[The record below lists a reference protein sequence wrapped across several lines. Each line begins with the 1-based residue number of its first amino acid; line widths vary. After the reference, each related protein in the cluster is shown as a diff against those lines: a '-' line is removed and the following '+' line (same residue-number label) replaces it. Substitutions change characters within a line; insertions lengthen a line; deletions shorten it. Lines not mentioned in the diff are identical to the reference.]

1 MLDAENKIKSYIR
14 KIYKNNRDASRLFN
28 SIVSLIDED
37 NLASKKKLTSK
48 NWSQK
53 SSFLITYADSI
64 KSENDSPLLVLN
76 QFLQKYIDSIDSIHI
91 LPFMPSSSDSGFSVI
106 DYYKIDEKLGNW
118 EDLNLISKNK
128 NIMID
133 IVLNHASRN
142 SKWFTNFLKGS
153 GQGHDFF
160 KVVKDWNGI
169 AQIERPRSSELFQK
183 IQTVDGEKK
192 VWCTFSHD
200 QIDLDFSNPAVLL
213 EFLKIIK
220 FYIKKNIK
228 IFRLDAVAFLWKKQN
243 TSCINLQE
251 THYIIKLIRFVST
264 LIDKNAILITET
276 NIPSKENL
284 SYFGNNDEAHWI
296 YNFTLSP
303 LILFTL
309 LGGNCSQL
317 RKWSMTMPPAQEGN
331 AYFNFLASHDGI
343 GLRPVEG
350 KLDSTELYRL
360 INKMRELG
368 GRISYKTSQWGEEI
382 PYEINITYLNSL
394 KSTFNGEE
402 KFQIKRFIC
411 AHAIMFAMEGIPAI
425 YIHSFLGTK
434 NDYKA
439 IAAGEIGPIILGR
452 DHHDVSGTDSPYRET
467 SNIYDGSQFTADMAI
482 QNVIG
487 DSFRGAT
494 WVSIHNGGGVGWG
507 EVINGGFGMVLDGS
521 IESEKKLKS
530 MLFWDVN
537 NGVARRNW
545 ARNKG
550 ATFAIKRA
558 MENEP
563 KLKITLPNCVDETL
577 FDAI

>member
-14 KIYKNNRDASRLFN
+14 KIYKNNRDASRLLN
-28 SIVSLIDED
+28 SILSLIDED
-37 NLASKKKLTSK
+37 DLASKKKLTSK
-48 NWSQK
+48 SWSQK

-64 KSENDSPLLVLN
+64 KSENDSPLLILN
-76 QFLQKYIDSIDSIHI
+76 QFLKKYIDSIDSIHI

-106 DYYKIDEKLGNW
+106 DYYKIDKKFGNW
-118 EDLNLISKNK
+118 KDLNLISKNK

-142 SKWFTNFLKGS
+142 SKWFANFLKGS

-251 THYIIKLIRFVST
+251 THYIIKLIRYVST

-284 SYFGNNDEAHWI
+284 SYFGDNDEAHWI

-343 GLRPVEG
+343 GLRPVED

-368 GRISYKTSQWGEEI
+368 GTVSYKTSQWGEEI
-382 PYEINITYLNSL
+382 PYEINITYLDSL

-402 KFQIKRFIC
+402 KFQIERFIC
-411 AHAIMFAMEGIPAI
+411 AHTIMFAMEGIPAI

-439 IAAGEIGPIILGR
+439 IAAGEGNRSINRFKWDKKDIHKILE
-452 DHHDVSGTDSPYRET
+452 DKN
-467 SNIYDGSQFTADMAI
+467 SNNFYIMSKLNSLLNIRSKQPAFHPNATQFTLNLGDEVFGLWRQDKKRKQSI
-482 QNVIG
+482 FSIYNV
-487 DSFRGAT
+487 T
-494 WVSIHNGGGVGWG
+494 
-507 EVINGGFGMVLDGS
+507 
-521 IESEKKLKS
+521 LKS
-530 MLFWDVN
+530 V
-537 NGVARRNW
+537 
-545 ARNKG
+545 
-550 ATFAIKRA
+550 
-558 MENEP
+558 
-563 KLKITLPNCVDETL
+563 KLSLQKINLIETEKWIDL
-577 FDAI
+577 ISGEALNDIDDDILLKPYQSLWISNYNPEK

>member
-14 KIYKNNRDASRLFN
+14 KIYKNNRDASRLLN

-53 SSFLITYADSI
+53 SSFLITYSDSI

-106 DYYKIDEKLGNW
+106 DYYQIDEKFGDW
-118 EDLNLISKNK
+118 KDLNLISKNK

-142 SKWFTNFLKGS
+142 SKWFANFLKGS

-183 IQTVDGEKK
+183 IQTVDGEKN

-309 LGGNCSQL
+309 LSGNCSQL

-360 INKMRELG
+360 INKMRDLG
-368 GRISYKTSQWGEEI
+368 GKISYKTSQWGEEI
-382 PYEINITYLNSL
+382 PYEINITYLDSL

-411 AHAIMFAMEGIPAI
+411 AHTIMFAMEGIPAI

-434 NDYKA
+434 NDHKA
-439 IAAGEIGPIILGR
+439 IAAGEGNRSINRFKWDKKDIYKILE
-452 DHHDVSGTDSPYRET
+452 DKN
-467 SNIYDGSQFTADMAI
+467 SNNFYIMSKLNSLLNIRSKQPAFHPNATQFTLNLGDEVFGLWRQDKKRKQSI
-482 QNVIG
+482 FSIYNVTSKSVKLSLQKINLIETEKWI
-487 DSFRGAT
+487 DLIS
-494 WVSIHNGGGVGWG
+494 G
-507 EVINGGFGMVLDGS
+507 EALKDIDDDILLKPYQSLWISNYN
-521 IESEKKLKS
+521 SEK
-530 MLFWDVN
+530 
-537 NGVARRNW
+537 
-545 ARNKG
+545 
-550 ATFAIKRA
+550 
-558 MENEP
+558 
-563 KLKITLPNCVDETL
+563 
-577 FDAI
+577 

>member
-14 KIYKNNRDASRLFN
+14 KIYKNNGDASHLLN
-28 SIVSLIDED
+28 SIISLIDED
-37 NLASKKKLTSK
+37 NLASKKKLTSN

-64 KSENDSPLLVLN
+64 KSENESPLLVLN

-106 DYYKIDEKLGNW
+106 DYYKIDEKFGNW
-118 EDLNLISKNK
+118 KDLNLISKNK

-142 SKWFTNFLKGS
+142 SKWFANFLKGS

-160 KVVKDWNGI
+160 KVVNDWNGI

-243 TSCINLQE
+243 TSCINLPE

-264 LIDKNAILITET
+264 LIDRNAILITET

-309 LGGNCSQL
+309 LDGNCSQL

-360 INKMRELG
+360 INKMRDLG
-368 GRISYKTSQWGEEI
+368 GKISYKTSQWGEEI
-382 PYEINITYLNSL
+382 PYEINITYLDSL

-411 AHAIMFAMEGIPAI
+411 AHTIMFAMEGIPAI

-434 NDYKA
+434 NDHKA
-439 IAAGEIGPIILGR
+439 IAAGEGNRSINRFKWDKKDIYKILE
-452 DHHDVSGTDSPYRET
+452 DKN
-467 SNIYDGSQFTADMAI
+467 SNNFYIMSKLNSLLNIRSKQPAFHPNATQFTLNLGDEVFGLWRQDKKRKQSI
-482 QNVIG
+482 FSIYNVTSKSVKLSLQKINLIETEKWI
-487 DSFRGAT
+487 DLIS
-494 WVSIHNGGGVGWG
+494 G
-507 EVINGGFGMVLDGS
+507 EALKDIDDDILLKPYQSLWISNYN
-521 IESEKKLKS
+521 SEK
-530 MLFWDVN
+530 
-537 NGVARRNW
+537 
-545 ARNKG
+545 
-550 ATFAIKRA
+550 
-558 MENEP
+558 
-563 KLKITLPNCVDETL
+563 
-577 FDAI
+577 

>member
-14 KIYKNNRDASRLFN
+14 KIYKSNRDASRLLN

-76 QFLQKYIDSIDSIHI
+76 QFLQKYIDSIDSVHI

-106 DYYKIDEKLGNW
+106 DYYKIDEKFGNW
-118 EDLNLISKNK
+118 KDLNLISKNK

-142 SKWFTNFLKGS
+142 SKWFANFLKGS

-183 IQTVDGEKK
+183 IQTVDGEKN

-309 LGGNCSQL
+309 LSGNCSQL

-360 INKMRELG
+360 INKMRDLG
-368 GRISYKTSQWGEEI
+368 GKISYKTSQWGEEI
-382 PYEINITYLNSL
+382 PYEINITYLDSL

-411 AHAIMFAMEGIPAI
+411 AHTIMFAMEGIPAI

-439 IAAGEIGPIILGR
+439 IAAGEDNRSINRFKWDKKDIYKILE
-452 DHHDVSGTDSPYRET
+452 DKN
-467 SNIYDGSQFTADMAI
+467 SNNFYIMSKLNSLLNIRSKQPAFHPNATQFTLNLGDEVFGLWRQDKKRKQSI
-482 QNVIG
+482 FSIYNVTSKSVKLSLQKINLIETEKWI
-487 DSFRGAT
+487 DLIS
-494 WVSIHNGGGVGWG
+494 G
-507 EVINGGFGMVLDGS
+507 EALKDIDDDILLKPYQSLWISNYN
-521 IESEKKLKS
+521 SEK
-530 MLFWDVN
+530 
-537 NGVARRNW
+537 
-545 ARNKG
+545 
-550 ATFAIKRA
+550 
-558 MENEP
+558 
-563 KLKITLPNCVDETL
+563 
-577 FDAI
+577 

>member
-14 KIYKNNRDASRLFN
+14 KIYKNNRDASRLLN
-28 SIVSLIDED
+28 SIVSLIDEE

-64 KSENDSPLLVLN
+64 KSENESPLLVLN

-106 DYYKIDEKLGNW
+106 DYYKIDDKFGNW
-118 EDLNLISKNK
+118 NDLNLISKNK

-142 SKWFTNFLKGS
+142 SKWFANFLKGS

-183 IQTVDGEKK
+183 IQTVDGEKN

-309 LGGNCSQL
+309 LSGNCSQL

-368 GRISYKTSQWGEEI
+368 GRISHKTSQWGEEI
-382 PYEINITYLNSL
+382 PYEINITYLDSL

-411 AHAIMFAMEGIPAI
+411 AHTIMFAMEGIPAI

-439 IAAGEIGPIILGR
+439 IAAGEGNRSINRFKWEKKDIYKILE
-452 DHHDVSGTDSPYRET
+452 DKN
-467 SNIYDGSQFTADMAI
+467 SNNFYIMSKLNSLLNIRSKQPAFHPNATQFTLNLGDEVFGLWRQDKKRKQSI
-482 QNVIG
+482 FSIYNVTSKSVKLALQKINLIETEKWI
-487 DSFRGAT
+487 DLIS
-494 WVSIHNGGGVGWG
+494 G
-507 EVINGGFGMVLDGS
+507 EALNDINDDILLKPYQS
-521 IESEKKLKS
+521 LWISNYNPEK
-530 MLFWDVN
+530 
-537 NGVARRNW
+537 
-545 ARNKG
+545 
-550 ATFAIKRA
+550 
-558 MENEP
+558 
-563 KLKITLPNCVDETL
+563 
-577 FDAI
+577 

>member
-14 KIYKNNRDASRLFN
+14 KIYKSNRDASRLLN

-106 DYYKIDEKLGNW
+106 DYYKIDEKFGNW
-118 EDLNLISKNK
+118 KDLNLISKNK

-142 SKWFTNFLKGS
+142 SKWFANFLKGS

-183 IQTVDGEKK
+183 IQTVDGEKN

-264 LIDKNAILITET
+264 LIDKNVILITET

-309 LGGNCSQL
+309 LSGNCSQL

-382 PYEINITYLNSL
+382 PYEINITYLDSL

-411 AHAIMFAMEGIPAI
+411 AHTIMFAMEGIPAI

-434 NDYKA
+434 NDHKA
-439 IAAGEIGPIILGR
+439 IAAGEGNRSINRFKWDKKDIYKILE
-452 DHHDVSGTDSPYRET
+452 DKN
-467 SNIYDGSQFTADMAI
+467 SNNFYIMSKLNSLLNIRSKQPAFHPNATQFTLNLGDEVFGLWRQDKKRKQSI
-482 QNVIG
+482 FSIYNVTSKSVKLSLQKINLIETEKWI
-487 DSFRGAT
+487 DLIS
-494 WVSIHNGGGVGWG
+494 G
-507 EVINGGFGMVLDGS
+507 EALKDIDDDILLKPYQSLWISNYNP
-521 IESEKKLKS
+521 EK
-530 MLFWDVN
+530 
-537 NGVARRNW
+537 
-545 ARNKG
+545 
-550 ATFAIKRA
+550 
-558 MENEP
+558 
-563 KLKITLPNCVDETL
+563 
-577 FDAI
+577 

>member
-1 MLDAENKIKSYIR
+1 MLDAENKIKSYIK
-14 KIYKNNRDASRLFN
+14 KIYKNNRDASRLLN

-64 KSENDSPLLVLN
+64 KSENESPLLVLN
-76 QFLQKYIDSIDSIHI
+76 QFLQKYIGSIDSIHI

-106 DYYKIDEKLGNW
+106 DYYKIDEKFGNW
-118 EDLNLISKNK
+118 KDLNLISKNK

-142 SKWFTNFLKGS
+142 SKWFANFLKGS

-160 KVVKDWNGI
+160 KVVEDWNGI

-243 TSCINLQE
+243 TSCINLPE

-264 LIDKNAILITET
+264 LIDRNAILITET

-309 LGGNCSQL
+309 LSGNCSQL

-368 GRISYKTSQWGEEI
+368 GRISHKTSQWGEEI
-382 PYEINITYLNSL
+382 PYEINITYLDSL

-402 KFQIKRFIC
+402 KYQIKRFIC
-411 AHAIMFAMEGIPAI
+411 AHTIMFAMEGIPAI

-439 IAAGEIGPIILGR
+439 IAAGEGNRSINRFKWDKKDIYNILE
-452 DHHDVSGTDSPYRET
+452 DKN
-467 SNIYDGSQFTADMAI
+467 SNNFYIMSKLNNLLNIRSKQPAFHPNATQFTLNLGDEVFGLWRQDKKRKQSI
-482 QNVIG
+482 FSISNVTSKSVRLSLQKINLIETEKWIDLISGEALNDIDDDILLEPYQSRWISNYNIG
-487 DSFRGAT
+487 
-494 WVSIHNGGGVGWG
+494 
-507 EVINGGFGMVLDGS
+507 
-521 IESEKKLKS
+521 K
-530 MLFWDVN
+530 
-537 NGVARRNW
+537 
-545 ARNKG
+545 
-550 ATFAIKRA
+550 
-558 MENEP
+558 
-563 KLKITLPNCVDETL
+563 
-577 FDAI
+577 

>member
-14 KIYKNNRDASRLFN
+14 KIYKDNRDASLLLN
-28 SIVSLIDED
+28 SIISLIDEN
-37 NLASKKKLTSK
+37 NLTSKKKITPK

-53 SSFLITYADSI
+53 NSFLITYADSI

-106 DYYKIDEKLGNW
+106 DYYKIDEKFGNW
-118 EDLNLISKNK
+118 KDLNLISKNK

-142 SKWFTNFLKGS
+142 SKWFANFLNGS

-160 KVVKDWNGI
+160 KVVEDWNGI

-200 QIDLDFSNPAVLL
+200 QIDLDFSKPAVLL

-264 LIDKNAILITET
+264 LIDKNTIIITET

-350 KLDSTELYRL
+350 KLDSTELYKL
-360 INKMRELG
+360 IDKMRESG

-382 PYEINITYLNSL
+382 PYEINITYLDSL
-394 KSTFNGEE
+394 KSTFDGDES
-402 KFQIKRFIC
+402 FQIKRFIC
-411 AHAIMFAMEGIPAI
+411 AHTIMLAMEGIPAI
-425 YIHSFLGTK
+425 YIHSFLGTE
-434 NDYKA
+434 NDYNA
-439 IAAGEIGPIILGR
+439 IAAGGENRSINRFIWNKKDIYKILE
-452 DHHDVSGTDSPYRET
+452 DKN
-467 SNIYDGSQFTADMAI
+467 SNNFYIMSKLNNLLKIRSKQPAFHPNATQFTLNLGDEVFGLWRQDKKRKQSI
-482 QNVIG
+482 FSISNVT
-487 DSFRGAT
+487 SKSVRL
-494 WVSIHNGGGVGWG
+494 SLQK
-507 EVINGGFGMVLDGS
+507 INL
-521 IESEKKLKS
+521 IETEKWIDLISEEALKDIDDDI
-530 MLFWDVN
+530 L
-537 NGVARRNW
+537 
-545 ARNKG
+545 
-550 ATFAIKRA
+550 
-558 MENEP
+558 
-563 KLKITLPNCVDETL
+563 LKPYQSLWISNYNPEK
-577 FDAI
+577 

>member
-1 MLDAENKIKSYIR
+1 MLEAENKIKSYIR
-14 KIYKNNRDASRLFN
+14 KIYKNNRDASRLLN
-28 SIVSLIDED
+28 SILSLIDED
-37 NLASKKKLTSK
+37 DLASKKKLTSK
-48 NWSQK
+48 SWSQK

-64 KSENDSPLLVLN
+64 KSENDSPLLILN
-76 QFLQKYIDSIDSIHI
+76 QFLKKYIDSIDSIHI

-106 DYYKIDEKLGNW
+106 DYYKIDKKFGNW
-118 EDLNLISKNK
+118 KDLNLISKNK

-142 SKWFTNFLKGS
+142 SEWFANFLKGS

-160 KVVKDWNGI
+160 KVVNDWNGI

-264 LIDKNAILITET
+264 LIDKNVILITET

-284 SYFGNNDEAHWI
+284 SYFGDNDEAHWI

-343 GLRPVEG
+343 GLRPVED

-368 GRISYKTSQWGEEI
+368 GTVSYKTSQWGEEI
-382 PYEINITYLNSL
+382 PYEINITYLDSL

-411 AHAIMFAMEGIPAI
+411 AHTIMFAMEGIPAI

-439 IAAGEIGPIILGR
+439 IAVGEGNRSINRFKWDKKDIYKILE
-452 DHHDVSGTDSPYRET
+452 DKN
-467 SNIYDGSQFTADMAI
+467 SNNFYIMSKLNSLLNIRSKQPAFHPNATQFTLNLGDEVFGLWRQDKKRKQSI
-482 QNVIG
+482 FSIYNVTSKSVKLSLQKINLIETEKWI
-487 DSFRGAT
+487 DLIS
-494 WVSIHNGGGVGWG
+494 G
-507 EVINGGFGMVLDGS
+507 EALNDIDDDILLKPYQSLWISNYNP
-521 IESEKKLKS
+521 EK
-530 MLFWDVN
+530 
-537 NGVARRNW
+537 
-545 ARNKG
+545 
-550 ATFAIKRA
+550 
-558 MENEP
+558 
-563 KLKITLPNCVDETL
+563 
-577 FDAI
+577 

>member
-14 KIYKNNRDASRLFN
+14 KIYKDNRDASLLLN
-28 SIVSLIDED
+28 SIISLIDED
-37 NLASKKKLTSK
+37 NLTSKKKITPK

-53 SSFLITYADSI
+53 NSFLITYADSI

-106 DYYKIDEKLGNW
+106 DYYKIDEKFGNW
-118 EDLNLISKNK
+118 KDLNLISKNK

-133 IVLNHASRN
+133 IVLNHASKS
-142 SKWFTNFLKGS
+142 SKWFANFLKGS

-169 AQIERPRSSELFQK
+169 AQIERPRSSKLFQK
-183 IQTVDGEKK
+183 IRTDDGVKK

-200 QIDLDFSNPAVLL
+200 QIDLDFSKPAVLL

-264 LIDKNAILITET
+264 LIDKNTIIITET

-350 KLDSTELYRL
+350 KLDSTELYKL
-360 INKMRELG
+360 IDKMRESG

-382 PYEINITYLNSL
+382 PYEINITYLDSL
-394 KSTFNGEE
+394 KSTFDGDES
-402 KFQIKRFIC
+402 FQIKRFIC
-411 AHAIMFAMEGIPAI
+411 AHTIMLAMEGIPAI
-425 YIHSFLGTK
+425 YIHSFLGTE
-434 NDYKA
+434 NDYNA
-439 IAAGEIGPIILGR
+439 IAAGGENRSINRFIWNKKDIYKILE
-452 DHHDVSGTDSPYRET
+452 DKN
-467 SNIYDGSQFTADMAI
+467 SNNFYIMSKLNNLLKIRSKQPAFHPNATQFTLNLGDEVFGLWRQDKKRKQSI
-482 QNVIG
+482 FSISNVTSKSVRLSLQKINLIETEDWIDLISGNALINIDDDILLKPYQSYWISNYKIG
-487 DSFRGAT
+487 
-494 WVSIHNGGGVGWG
+494 
-507 EVINGGFGMVLDGS
+507 
-521 IESEKKLKS
+521 K
-530 MLFWDVN
+530 
-537 NGVARRNW
+537 
-545 ARNKG
+545 
-550 ATFAIKRA
+550 
-558 MENEP
+558 
-563 KLKITLPNCVDETL
+563 
-577 FDAI
+577 

>member
-14 KIYKNNRDASRLFN
+14 KIYKSNRDASRLLN

-64 KSENDSPLLVLN
+64 KSENESPLLVLN
-76 QFLQKYIDSIDSIHI
+76 QFLQKYIDSVDSIHI

-106 DYYKIDEKLGNW
+106 DYYKIDEKFGDW
-118 EDLNLISKNK
+118 KDLNLISKNK

-142 SKWFTNFLKGS
+142 SKWFANFLKGS

-160 KVVKDWNGI
+160 KVVNDWNGI

-200 QIDLDFSNPAVLL
+200 QIDLDFSNPDVLL

-251 THYIIKLIRFVST
+251 THHIIKLIRFVST
-264 LIDKNAILITET
+264 LIDKNIILITET

-309 LGGNCSQL
+309 LSGNCSQL

-382 PYEINITYLNSL
+382 PYEINITYLDSL

-411 AHAIMFAMEGIPAI
+411 AHTIMFAMEGIPAI

-434 NDYKA
+434 NDHKA
-439 IAAGEIGPIILGR
+439 IAAGEGNRSINRFKWDKKDIYKILE
-452 DHHDVSGTDSPYRET
+452 DKN
-467 SNIYDGSQFTADMAI
+467 SNNFYIMSKLNSLLNIRSKQPAFHPNATQFTLNLGDEVFGLWRQDKKRKQSI
-482 QNVIG
+482 FSIYNVTPKSVKLSLQKINLIETEKWI
-487 DSFRGAT
+487 DLIS
-494 WVSIHNGGGVGWG
+494 G
-507 EVINGGFGMVLDGS
+507 EALKDIDDDILLKPYQSLWISNYNP
-521 IESEKKLKS
+521 EK
-530 MLFWDVN
+530 
-537 NGVARRNW
+537 
-545 ARNKG
+545 
-550 ATFAIKRA
+550 
-558 MENEP
+558 
-563 KLKITLPNCVDETL
+563 
-577 FDAI
+577 

>member
-14 KIYKNNRDASRLFN
+14 KIYKDNRDASLLLN
-28 SIVSLIDED
+28 SIISLIDED
-37 NLASKKKLTSK
+37 NLTSKKKITPK

-53 SSFLITYADSI
+53 NSFLITYADSI

-106 DYYKIDEKLGNW
+106 DYYKIDEKFGNW
-118 EDLNLISKNK
+118 KDLNLISKNK

-133 IVLNHASRN
+133 IVLNHASKS
-142 SKWFTNFLKGS
+142 SKWFANFLKGS

-169 AQIERPRSSELFQK
+169 AQIERPRSSKLFQK
-183 IQTVDGEKK
+183 IRTDDGVKK

-200 QIDLDFSNPAVLL
+200 QIDLDFSKPAVLL

-264 LIDKNAILITET
+264 LIDKNTIIITET

-350 KLDSTELYRL
+350 KLDSTELYKL
-360 INKMRELG
+360 IDKMRESG

-382 PYEINITYLNSL
+382 PYEINITYLDSL
-394 KSTFNGEE
+394 KSTFDGDES
-402 KFQIKRFIC
+402 FQIKRFIC
-411 AHAIMFAMEGIPAI
+411 AHTIMLAMEGIPAI
-425 YIHSFLGTK
+425 YIHSFLGTE
-434 NDYKA
+434 NDYNA
-439 IAAGEIGPIILGR
+439 IAAGGENRSINRFIWNKKDIYKILE
-452 DHHDVSGTDSPYRET
+452 DKN
-467 SNIYDGSQFTADMAI
+467 SNNFYIMSKLNNLLKIRSKQPAFHPNATQFTLNLGDEVFGLWRQDKKRKQSI
-482 QNVIG
+482 FSISNVTSKSVRLSLQKINLIE
-487 DSFRGAT
+487 T
-494 WVSIHNGGGVGWG
+494 EEWVDLISGNALINIDDDILLKPYQSYWISNYNVG
-507 EVINGGFGMVLDGS
+507 
-521 IESEKKLKS
+521 K
-530 MLFWDVN
+530 
-537 NGVARRNW
+537 
-545 ARNKG
+545 
-550 ATFAIKRA
+550 
-558 MENEP
+558 
-563 KLKITLPNCVDETL
+563 
-577 FDAI
+577 

>member
-14 KIYKNNRDASRLFN
+14 KIYKNNRDASRLLN

-106 DYYKIDEKLGNW
+106 DYYKIDEKFGDW
-118 EDLNLISKNK
+118 KDLNLISKNK

-142 SKWFTNFLKGS
+142 SKWFANFLKGS

-183 IQTVDGEKK
+183 IQTVNREKN

-251 THYIIKLIRFVST
+251 THHIIKLIRFVST

-309 LGGNCSQL
+309 LSGNCSQL

-382 PYEINITYLNSL
+382 PYEINITYLDSL

-411 AHAIMFAMEGIPAI
+411 AHTIMFAMEGIPAI

-434 NDYKA
+434 NDHKA
-439 IAAGEIGPIILGR
+439 IAAGEGNRSINRFKWDKKDIYKILE
-452 DHHDVSGTDSPYRET
+452 DKN
-467 SNIYDGSQFTADMAI
+467 SNNFYIMSKLNSLLNIRTKQPAFHPNATQFTLNLGDEVVGLWRQDKKRKQSI
-482 QNVIG
+482 FSIYNVTSKSVKLSLQKINLIETEKWI
-487 DSFRGAT
+487 DLIS
-494 WVSIHNGGGVGWG
+494 G
-507 EVINGGFGMVLDGS
+507 EALKDIDDDILLKPYQSLWISNYN
-521 IESEKKLKS
+521 SEK
-530 MLFWDVN
+530 
-537 NGVARRNW
+537 
-545 ARNKG
+545 
-550 ATFAIKRA
+550 
-558 MENEP
+558 
-563 KLKITLPNCVDETL
+563 
-577 FDAI
+577 

>member
-14 KIYKNNRDASRLFN
+14 KIYKNNRDASRLLN

-106 DYYKIDEKLGNW
+106 DYYKIDEKFGNW
-118 EDLNLISKNK
+118 NDLNLFSKNK

-142 SKWFTNFLKGS
+142 SKWFANFLKGS

-183 IQTVDGEKK
+183 IQTVDGEKN

-309 LGGNCSQL
+309 LSGNCSQL

-360 INKMRELG
+360 INKMRDLG
-368 GRISYKTSQWGEEI
+368 GKISYKTSQWGEEI
-382 PYEINITYLNSL
+382 PYEINITYLDSL

-411 AHAIMFAMEGIPAI
+411 AHTIMFAMEGIPAI

-434 NDYKA
+434 NDHKA
-439 IAAGEIGPIILGR
+439 IAAGEGNRSINRFKWDKKDIYKILE
-452 DHHDVSGTDSPYRET
+452 DKN
-467 SNIYDGSQFTADMAI
+467 SNNFYIMSKLNSLLNIRSKQPAFHPNATQFTLNLGDEVFGLWRQDKKRKQSI
-482 QNVIG
+482 FSIYNVTSKSVKLSLQKINLIETEKWI
-487 DSFRGAT
+487 DLIS
-494 WVSIHNGGGVGWG
+494 G
-507 EVINGGFGMVLDGS
+507 EALKDIDDDILLKPYQSLWISNYN
-521 IESEKKLKS
+521 SEK
-530 MLFWDVN
+530 
-537 NGVARRNW
+537 
-545 ARNKG
+545 
-550 ATFAIKRA
+550 
-558 MENEP
+558 
-563 KLKITLPNCVDETL
+563 
-577 FDAI
+577 

>member
-1 MLDAENKIKSYIR
+1 MLEAENKIKSYIR
-14 KIYKNNRDASRLFN
+14 KIYKNNRDASRLLN
-28 SIVSLIDED
+28 SIVSLIDTD
-37 NLASKKKLTSK
+37 NLASKKKITSK

-64 KSENDSPLLVLN
+64 KSEYESPLLVLN

-106 DYYKIDEKLGNW
+106 DYYKIDEKFGNW
-118 EDLNLISKNK
+118 KDLNLISKNK

-142 SKWFTNFLKGS
+142 SKWFANFLKGS

-160 KVVKDWNGI
+160 KVVNDWNGI

-200 QIDLDFSNPAVLL
+200 QIDLDFSNPDVLL

-264 LIDKNAILITET
+264 LIDKNVILITET

-309 LGGNCSQL
+309 LSGNCSQL

-350 KLDSTELYRL
+350 KLDSTELYKL
-360 INKMRELG
+360 INKMRDLG
-368 GRISYKTSQWGEEI
+368 GRVSYKTSQWGEEI
-382 PYEINITYLNSL
+382 PYEINITYLDSL

-411 AHAIMFAMEGIPAI
+411 AHTIMFAMEGIPAI

-434 NDYKA
+434 NDHKA
-439 IAAGEIGPIILGR
+439 IAAGEGNRSINRFKWDKKDIYKILE
-452 DHHDVSGTDSPYRET
+452 DKN
-467 SNIYDGSQFTADMAI
+467 SNNFYIMSKLNSLLNIRSKQPAFHPNATQFTLNLGDEVFGLWRQDKKRKQSI
-482 QNVIG
+482 FSIYNVTSKSVKLSLQKINLIETEKWI
-487 DSFRGAT
+487 DLIS
-494 WVSIHNGGGVGWG
+494 G
-507 EVINGGFGMVLDGS
+507 EALKDIDDDILLKPYQSLWISNYN
-521 IESEKKLKS
+521 SEK
-530 MLFWDVN
+530 
-537 NGVARRNW
+537 
-545 ARNKG
+545 
-550 ATFAIKRA
+550 
-558 MENEP
+558 
-563 KLKITLPNCVDETL
+563 
-577 FDAI
+577 

>member
-1 MLDAENKIKSYIR
+1 MLEAENKIKSYIR
-14 KIYKNNRDASRLFN
+14 KIYKNNRDASRLLN

-76 QFLQKYIDSIDSIHI
+76 QFLQKYIDSIDSVHI

-106 DYYKIDEKLGNW
+106 DYYKIDEKFGNW
-118 EDLNLISKNK
+118 KDLNLISKNK

-142 SKWFTNFLKGS
+142 SKWFANFLKGS

-160 KVVKDWNGI
+160 KVVNDWNGI

-200 QIDLDFSNPAVLL
+200 QIDLDFSNPDVLL

-309 LGGNCSQL
+309 LSGNCSQL

-360 INKMRELG
+360 INKMRDLG
-368 GRISYKTSQWGEEI
+368 GKISYKTSQWGEEI
-382 PYEINITYLNSL
+382 PYEINITYLDSL

-411 AHAIMFAMEGIPAI
+411 AHTIMFAMEGIPAI

-434 NDYKA
+434 NDHKA
-439 IAAGEIGPIILGR
+439 IAAGEGNRSINRFKWDKKDIYKILE
-452 DHHDVSGTDSPYRET
+452 DKN
-467 SNIYDGSQFTADMAI
+467 SNNFYIMSKLNSLLNIRSKQPAFHPNATQFTLNLGDEVFGLWRQDKKRKQSI
-482 QNVIG
+482 FSIYNVTSKSVKLSLQKINLIETEKWI
-487 DSFRGAT
+487 DLIS
-494 WVSIHNGGGVGWG
+494 G
-507 EVINGGFGMVLDGS
+507 EALKDIDDDILLKPYQSLWISNYNP
-521 IESEKKLKS
+521 EK
-530 MLFWDVN
+530 
-537 NGVARRNW
+537 
-545 ARNKG
+545 
-550 ATFAIKRA
+550 
-558 MENEP
+558 
-563 KLKITLPNCVDETL
+563 
-577 FDAI
+577 

>member
-14 KIYKNNRDASRLFN
+14 KIYKNNRDASRLLN

-53 SSFLITYADSI
+53 SSFLITYSDSI

-106 DYYKIDEKLGNW
+106 DYYKIDEKFGNW
-118 EDLNLISKNK
+118 KDLNLISKNK

-142 SKWFTNFLKGS
+142 SKWFANFLKGS

-160 KVVKDWNGI
+160 KVVNDWNGI

-264 LIDKNAILITET
+264 LIDKNVILITET

-309 LGGNCSQL
+309 LSGNCSQL

-350 KLDSTELYRL
+350 KLDSTELYKL
-360 INKMRELG
+360 INKMRDLG
-368 GRISYKTSQWGEEI
+368 GRVSYKTSQWGEEI
-382 PYEINITYLNSL
+382 PYEINITYLDSL

-411 AHAIMFAMEGIPAI
+411 AHTIMFAMEGIPAI

-434 NDYKA
+434 NDHKA
-439 IAAGEIGPIILGR
+439 IAAGEGNRSINRFKWDKKDIYKILE
-452 DHHDVSGTDSPYRET
+452 DKN
-467 SNIYDGSQFTADMAI
+467 SNNFYIMSKLNSLLNIRSKQPAFHPNATQFTLNLGDEVFGLWRQDKKRKQSI
-482 QNVIG
+482 FSIYNVTSKSVKLSLQKINLIETEKWI
-487 DSFRGAT
+487 DLIS
-494 WVSIHNGGGVGWG
+494 G
-507 EVINGGFGMVLDGS
+507 EALKDIDDDILLKPYQSLWISNYN
-521 IESEKKLKS
+521 SEK
-530 MLFWDVN
+530 
-537 NGVARRNW
+537 
-545 ARNKG
+545 
-550 ATFAIKRA
+550 
-558 MENEP
+558 
-563 KLKITLPNCVDETL
+563 
-577 FDAI
+577 

>member
-14 KIYKNNRDASRLFN
+14 KIYKSNRDASRLLN

-64 KSENDSPLLVLN
+64 KSENESPLLVLN

-106 DYYKIDEKLGNW
+106 DYYKIDEKFGDW
-118 EDLNLISKNK
+118 KDLNLISKNK

-142 SKWFTNFLKGS
+142 SKWFANFLKGS

-183 IQTVDGEKK
+183 IQTVDGEKN

-309 LGGNCSQL
+309 LSGNCSQL

-360 INKMRELG
+360 INKMRDLG
-368 GRISYKTSQWGEEI
+368 GKISYKTSQWGEEI
-382 PYEINITYLNSL
+382 PYEINITYLDSL

-411 AHAIMFAMEGIPAI
+411 AHTIMFAMEGIPAI

-434 NDYKA
+434 NDHKA
-439 IAAGEIGPIILGR
+439 IAAGEGNRSINRFKWDKKDIYKILE
-452 DHHDVSGTDSPYRET
+452 DKN
-467 SNIYDGSQFTADMAI
+467 SNNFYIMSKLNSLLNIRSKQPAFHPNATQFTLNLGDEVFGLWRQDKKRKQSI
-482 QNVIG
+482 FSIYNVTSKSVKLSLQKINLIETEKWI
-487 DSFRGAT
+487 DLIS
-494 WVSIHNGGGVGWG
+494 G
-507 EVINGGFGMVLDGS
+507 EALKDIDDDILLKPYQSLWISNYN
-521 IESEKKLKS
+521 SEK
-530 MLFWDVN
+530 
-537 NGVARRNW
+537 
-545 ARNKG
+545 
-550 ATFAIKRA
+550 
-558 MENEP
+558 
-563 KLKITLPNCVDETL
+563 
-577 FDAI
+577 

>member
-14 KIYKNNRDASRLFN
+14 KIYKDNRDASLLLN
-28 SIVSLIDED
+28 SIISLIDED
-37 NLASKKKLTSK
+37 NLTSKKKITPK

-53 SSFLITYADSI
+53 NSFLITYADSI

-106 DYYKIDEKLGNW
+106 NYYKIDEKFGNW
-118 EDLNLISKNK
+118 KDLNLISKNK

-133 IVLNHASRN
+133 IVLNHASKS
-142 SKWFTNFLKGS
+142 SKWFANFLKGS

-169 AQIERPRSSELFQK
+169 AQIERPRSSKLFQK
-183 IQTVDGEKK
+183 IRTDDGVKK

-200 QIDLDFSNPAVLL
+200 QIDLDFSKPAVLL

-264 LIDKNAILITET
+264 LIDKNTIIITET

-350 KLDSTELYRL
+350 KLDSTELYKL
-360 INKMRELG
+360 IDKMRESG

-382 PYEINITYLNSL
+382 PYEINITYLDSL
-394 KSTFNGEE
+394 KSTFDGDES
-402 KFQIKRFIC
+402 FQIKRFIC
-411 AHAIMFAMEGIPAI
+411 AHTIMLAMEGIPAI
-425 YIHSFLGTK
+425 YIHSFLGTE
-434 NDYKA
+434 NDYNA
-439 IAAGEIGPIILGR
+439 IAAGGENRSINRFIWNKKDIYKILE
-452 DHHDVSGTDSPYRET
+452 DKN
-467 SNIYDGSQFTADMAI
+467 SNNFYIMSKLNNLLKIRSKQPAFHPNATQFTLNLGDEVFGLWRQDKKRKQSI
-482 QNVIG
+482 FSISNVT
-487 DSFRGAT
+487 SKSVRL
-494 WVSIHNGGGVGWG
+494 SLQK
-507 EVINGGFGMVLDGS
+507 INL
-521 IESEKKLKS
+521 IETEKWIDLISEEALKDIDDDI
-530 MLFWDVN
+530 L
-537 NGVARRNW
+537 
-545 ARNKG
+545 
-550 ATFAIKRA
+550 
-558 MENEP
+558 
-563 KLKITLPNCVDETL
+563 LKPYQSLWISNYNPEK
-577 FDAI
+577 

>member
-14 KIYKNNRDASRLFN
+14 KIYKNNRDASRLLN

-106 DYYKIDEKLGNW
+106 DYYKIDEKFGDW
-118 EDLNLISKNK
+118 KDLNLISKNK

-142 SKWFTNFLKGS
+142 SKWFANFLKGS

-183 IQTVDGEKK
+183 IQTVDGEKN

-309 LGGNCSQL
+309 LSGNCSQL

-360 INKMRELG
+360 INKMRDLG
-368 GRISYKTSQWGEEI
+368 GKISYKTSQWGEEI
-382 PYEINITYLNSL
+382 PYEINITYLDSL

-411 AHAIMFAMEGIPAI
+411 AHTIMFAMEGIPAI

-439 IAAGEIGPIILGR
+439 IAAGEDNRSINRFKWDKKDIYKILE
-452 DHHDVSGTDSPYRET
+452 DKN
-467 SNIYDGSQFTADMAI
+467 SNNFYIMSKLNSLLNIRSKQPAFHPNATQFTLNLGDEVFGLWRQDKKRKQSI
-482 QNVIG
+482 FSIYNVTSKSVKLSLQKINLIETEKWI
-487 DSFRGAT
+487 DLIS
-494 WVSIHNGGGVGWG
+494 G
-507 EVINGGFGMVLDGS
+507 EALKDIDDDILLKPYQSLWISNYNP
-521 IESEKKLKS
+521 EK
-530 MLFWDVN
+530 
-537 NGVARRNW
+537 
-545 ARNKG
+545 
-550 ATFAIKRA
+550 
-558 MENEP
+558 
-563 KLKITLPNCVDETL
+563 
-577 FDAI
+577 

>member
-14 KIYKNNRDASRLFN
+14 KIYKDNRDASLLLN
-28 SIVSLIDED
+28 SIISLIDED
-37 NLASKKKLTSK
+37 NLTSKKKITPK

-53 SSFLITYADSI
+53 NSFLITYADSI

-106 DYYKIDEKLGNW
+106 DYYKIDGKLGDW
-118 EDLNLISKNK
+118 KDLNLISKNK

-142 SKWFTNFLKGS
+142 SKWFANFLKGS

-160 KVVKDWNGI
+160 KVVNDWNGI

-183 IQTVDGEKK
+183 IQTVDGEKN

-264 LIDKNAILITET
+264 LIDKNTILITET

-309 LGGNCSQL
+309 LSGNCSQL

-360 INKMRELG
+360 INKMRDSG
-368 GRISYKTSQWGEEI
+368 GKISYKTSQWGEEI
-382 PYEINITYLNSL
+382 PYEINITYLDSL

-411 AHAIMFAMEGIPAI
+411 AHTIMFAMEGIPAI

-434 NDYKA
+434 NDHKA
-439 IAAGEIGPIILGR
+439 IAAGEGNRSINRFKWDKKDIYKILE
-452 DHHDVSGTDSPYRET
+452 DKN
-467 SNIYDGSQFTADMAI
+467 SNNFYIMSKLNSLLNIRSKQPAFHPNATQFTLNLGDEVFGLWRQDKKRKQSI
-482 QNVIG
+482 FSIYNVTSKSVKLSLQKINLIETEKWI
-487 DSFRGAT
+487 DLIS
-494 WVSIHNGGGVGWG
+494 G
-507 EVINGGFGMVLDGS
+507 EALKDIDDDILLKPYQSLWISNYNP
-521 IESEKKLKS
+521 EK
-530 MLFWDVN
+530 
-537 NGVARRNW
+537 
-545 ARNKG
+545 
-550 ATFAIKRA
+550 
-558 MENEP
+558 
-563 KLKITLPNCVDETL
+563 
-577 FDAI
+577 

>member
-14 KIYKNNRDASRLFN
+14 KIYKNNRDASRLLN

-106 DYYKIDEKLGNW
+106 DYYKIDEKFGDW
-118 EDLNLISKNK
+118 KDLNLISKNK

-142 SKWFTNFLKGS
+142 SKWFANFLKGS

-183 IQTVDGEKK
+183 IQTVDGEKN

-309 LGGNCSQL
+309 LSGNCSQL

-382 PYEINITYLNSL
+382 PYEINITYLDSL

-411 AHAIMFAMEGIPAI
+411 AHTIMFAMEGIPAI

-434 NDYKA
+434 NDHKA
-439 IAAGEIGPIILGR
+439 IAAGEGNRSINRFKWDKKDIYKILE
-452 DHHDVSGTDSPYRET
+452 DKN
-467 SNIYDGSQFTADMAI
+467 SNNFYIMSKLNSLLNIRSKQPAFHPNATQFTLNLGDEVFGLWRQDKKRKQSI
-482 QNVIG
+482 FSIYNVTPKSVKLSLQKINLIETEKWI
-487 DSFRGAT
+487 DLIS
-494 WVSIHNGGGVGWG
+494 G
-507 EVINGGFGMVLDGS
+507 EALKDIDDDILLKPYQSLWISNYNP
-521 IESEKKLKS
+521 EK
-530 MLFWDVN
+530 
-537 NGVARRNW
+537 
-545 ARNKG
+545 
-550 ATFAIKRA
+550 
-558 MENEP
+558 
-563 KLKITLPNCVDETL
+563 
-577 FDAI
+577 

>member
-14 KIYKNNRDASRLFN
+14 KIYKNNRDASRLLN

-37 NLASKKKLTSK
+37 NLASKKKLISK

-53 SSFLITYADSI
+53 SSFLITYSDSI
-64 KSENDSPLLVLN
+64 KSENDSPLFVLN

-106 DYYKIDEKLGNW
+106 DYYKIDEKFGDW
-118 EDLNLISKNK
+118 KDLNLISKNK

-142 SKWFTNFLKGS
+142 SKWFANFLKGS

-183 IQTVDGEKK
+183 IQTVDGEKN

-309 LGGNCSQL
+309 LSGNCSQL

-360 INKMRELG
+360 INKMRDLG
-368 GRISYKTSQWGEEI
+368 GKISYKTSQWGEEI
-382 PYEINITYLNSL
+382 PYEINITYLDSL

-411 AHAIMFAMEGIPAI
+411 AHTIMFAMEGIPAI

-434 NDYKA
+434 NDHKA
-439 IAAGEIGPIILGR
+439 IAAGEGNRSINRFKWDKKDIYKILE
-452 DHHDVSGTDSPYRET
+452 DKN
-467 SNIYDGSQFTADMAI
+467 SNNFYIMSKLNSLLNIRSKQPAFHPNATQFTLNLGDEVFGLWRQDKKRKQSI
-482 QNVIG
+482 FSIYNVTSKSVKLSLQKINLIETEKWI
-487 DSFRGAT
+487 DLIS
-494 WVSIHNGGGVGWG
+494 G
-507 EVINGGFGMVLDGS
+507 EALKDIDDDILLKPYQSLWISNYNP
-521 IESEKKLKS
+521 EK
-530 MLFWDVN
+530 
-537 NGVARRNW
+537 
-545 ARNKG
+545 
-550 ATFAIKRA
+550 
-558 MENEP
+558 
-563 KLKITLPNCVDETL
+563 
-577 FDAI
+577 

>member
-14 KIYKNNRDASRLFN
+14 KIYKDNRDASLLLN
-28 SIVSLIDED
+28 SIISLIDED
-37 NLASKKKLTSK
+37 NLTSKKKITPK

-53 SSFLITYADSI
+53 NSFLITYADSI

-106 DYYKIDEKLGNW
+106 NYYKIDEKFGNW
-118 EDLNLISKNK
+118 KDLNLISKNK

-133 IVLNHASRN
+133 IVLNHASKS
-142 SKWFTNFLKGS
+142 SKWFANFLKGS

-169 AQIERPRSSELFQK
+169 AQIERPRSSKLFQK
-183 IQTVDGEKK
+183 IRTDDGVKK

-200 QIDLDFSNPAVLL
+200 QIDLDFSKPAVLL

-264 LIDKNAILITET
+264 LIDKNTIIITET

-309 LGGNCSQL
+309 LDGNCSQL

-350 KLDSTELYRL
+350 KLDSTELYKL
-360 INKMRELG
+360 IDKMRELG

-382 PYEINITYLNSL
+382 PYEINITYLDSL
-394 KSTFNGEE
+394 KSTFDGDES
-402 KFQIKRFIC
+402 FQIKRFIC
-411 AHAIMFAMEGIPAI
+411 AHTIMLAMEGIPAI
-425 YIHSFLGTK
+425 YIHSFLGTE
-434 NDYKA
+434 NDYNA
-439 IAAGEIGPIILGR
+439 IAAGGENRSINRFIWNKKDIYKILE
-452 DHHDVSGTDSPYRET
+452 DKN
-467 SNIYDGSQFTADMAI
+467 SNNFYIMSKLNNLLKIRSKQPAFHPNATQFTLNLGDEVFGLWRQDKKRKQSI
-482 QNVIG
+482 FSISNVTSKSVRLSLQKINLIETEEWIDLISGNALINIDDDILLKPYQSYWISNYKIG
-487 DSFRGAT
+487 
-494 WVSIHNGGGVGWG
+494 
-507 EVINGGFGMVLDGS
+507 
-521 IESEKKLKS
+521 K
-530 MLFWDVN
+530 
-537 NGVARRNW
+537 
-545 ARNKG
+545 
-550 ATFAIKRA
+550 
-558 MENEP
+558 
-563 KLKITLPNCVDETL
+563 
-577 FDAI
+577 

>member
-14 KIYKNNRDASRLFN
+14 KIYKNNRDASRLLN

-106 DYYKIDEKLGNW
+106 DYYKIDGKLGDW
-118 EDLNLISKNK
+118 KDLNLISKNK

-133 IVLNHASRN
+133 IVLNHASKS
-142 SKWFTNFLKGS
+142 SKWFANFLKGS

-183 IQTVDGEKK
+183 IQTVDGEKN

-309 LGGNCSQL
+309 LSGNCTQL
-317 RKWSMTMPPAQEGN
+317 RKWSMTMPPAQDGN

-360 INKMRELG
+360 INKMRDSG
-368 GRISYKTSQWGEEI
+368 GKISYKTSQWGEEI
-382 PYEINITYLNSL
+382 PYEINITYLDSL

-411 AHAIMFAMEGIPAI
+411 AHTIMFAMEGIPAI

-434 NDYKA
+434 NDHKA
-439 IAAGEIGPIILGR
+439 IAAGEGNRSINRFKWDKKDIYKILEDKNSNNFYIMSKLNSLLNIRSKQPAFHPNATQFTLILGDEVFGLWR
-452 DHHDVSGTDSPYRET
+452 QDKKRKQSIFSISNVTSKSVRLSLQKINLIETEEWIDLISGNALKNIDDDILLKPYQSYWI
-467 SNIYDGSQFTADMAI
+467 SNYK
-482 QNVIG
+482 IG
-487 DSFRGAT
+487 
-494 WVSIHNGGGVGWG
+494 
-507 EVINGGFGMVLDGS
+507 
-521 IESEKKLKS
+521 K
-530 MLFWDVN
+530 
-537 NGVARRNW
+537 
-545 ARNKG
+545 
-550 ATFAIKRA
+550 
-558 MENEP
+558 
-563 KLKITLPNCVDETL
+563 
-577 FDAI
+577 

>member
-14 KIYKNNRDASRLFN
+14 KIYKDNRDASLLLN
-28 SIVSLIDED
+28 SIISLIDED
-37 NLASKKKLTSK
+37 NLTSKKKITPK

-53 SSFLITYADSI
+53 NSFLITYADSI

-106 DYYKIDEKLGNW
+106 DYYKIDEKFGNW
-118 EDLNLISKNK
+118 KDLNLISKNK

-133 IVLNHASRN
+133 IVLNHASKS
-142 SKWFTNFLKGS
+142 SKWFANFLKGS

-169 AQIERPRSSELFQK
+169 AQIERPRSSKLFQK
-183 IQTVDGEKK
+183 IRTDDGVKK

-200 QIDLDFSNPAVLL
+200 QIDLDFSKPAVLL

-264 LIDKNAILITET
+264 LIDKNTIIITET

-350 KLDSTELYRL
+350 KLDSTELYKL
-360 INKMRELG
+360 IDKMRESG

-382 PYEINITYLNSL
+382 PYEINITYLDSL
-394 KSTFNGEE
+394 KSTFDGDES
-402 KFQIKRFIC
+402 FQIKRFIC
-411 AHAIMFAMEGIPAI
+411 AHTIMLAMEGIPAI
-425 YIHSFLGTK
+425 YIHSFLGTE
-434 NDYKA
+434 NDYNA
-439 IAAGEIGPIILGR
+439 IAAGGENRSINRFIWNKKDIYKILE
-452 DHHDVSGTDSPYRET
+452 DKN
-467 SNIYDGSQFTADMAI
+467 SNNFYIMSKLNNLLKIRSKQPAFHPNATQFTLNLGDEVFGLWRQDKKRKQSI
-482 QNVIG
+482 FSISNVT
-487 DSFRGAT
+487 SKSVRL
-494 WVSIHNGGGVGWG
+494 SLQK
-507 EVINGGFGMVLDGS
+507 INL
-521 IESEKKLKS
+521 IETEKWIDLISEEALKDIDDDI
-530 MLFWDVN
+530 L
-537 NGVARRNW
+537 
-545 ARNKG
+545 
-550 ATFAIKRA
+550 
-558 MENEP
+558 
-563 KLKITLPNCVDETL
+563 LKPYQSLWISNYNPEK
-577 FDAI
+577 

>member
-14 KIYKNNRDASRLFN
+14 KIYKDNRDASLLLN
-28 SIVSLIDED
+28 SIISLIDEN
-37 NLASKKKLTSK
+37 NLTSKKKITPK
-48 NWSQK
+48 NWSQVN
-53 SSFLITYADSI
+53 SFLITYADSI

-106 DYYKIDEKLGNW
+106 DYYKIDEKFGNW
-118 EDLNLISKNK
+118 KDLNLISKNK

-142 SKWFTNFLKGS
+142 SKWFANFLNGS

-160 KVVKDWNGI
+160 KVVEDWNGI

-200 QIDLDFSNPAVLL
+200 QIDLDFSKPAVLL

-264 LIDKNAILITET
+264 LIDKNTIIITET

-309 LGGNCSQL
+309 LSGNCSQL

-350 KLDSTELYRL
+350 KLDSTELYKL
-360 INKMRELG
+360 IDKMRELG

-382 PYEINITYLNSL
+382 PYEINITYLDSL

-411 AHAIMFAMEGIPAI
+411 AHTIMLAMEGIPAI
-425 YIHSFLGTK
+425 YIHSFLGTE
-434 NDYKA
+434 NDYNA
-439 IAAGEIGPIILGR
+439 IAAGGENRSINRFIWNKKDIYKILE
-452 DHHDVSGTDSPYRET
+452 DKN
-467 SNIYDGSQFTADMAI
+467 SNNFYIMSKLNNLLKIRSKQPAFHPNATQFTLNLGDEVFGLWRQDKKRKQSI
-482 QNVIG
+482 FSISNVTSKSVRLSLQKINLIETEEWIDLISGNALINIDDDILLKPYQSYWISNYKIG
-487 DSFRGAT
+487 
-494 WVSIHNGGGVGWG
+494 
-507 EVINGGFGMVLDGS
+507 
-521 IESEKKLKS
+521 K
-530 MLFWDVN
+530 
-537 NGVARRNW
+537 
-545 ARNKG
+545 
-550 ATFAIKRA
+550 
-558 MENEP
+558 
-563 KLKITLPNCVDETL
+563 
-577 FDAI
+577 

>member
-14 KIYKNNRDASRLFN
+14 KIYKSNRDASRLLN

-64 KSENDSPLLVLN
+64 KSENESPLLVLN

-106 DYYKIDEKLGNW
+106 DYYKIDGKLGDW
-118 EDLNLISKNK
+118 KDLNLISKNK

-142 SKWFTNFLKGS
+142 SKWFANFLKGS

-160 KVVKDWNGI
+160 KVVNDWNGI

-200 QIDLDFSNPAVLL
+200 QIDLDFSNPDVLL

-251 THYIIKLIRFVST
+251 THHIIKLIRFVST
-264 LIDKNAILITET
+264 LIDKNIILITET

-309 LGGNCSQL
+309 LSGNCSQL

-382 PYEINITYLNSL
+382 PYEINITYLDSL

-411 AHAIMFAMEGIPAI
+411 AHTIMFAMEGIPAI

-434 NDYKA
+434 NDHKA
-439 IAAGEIGPIILGR
+439 IAAGEGNRSINRFKWDKKDIYKILE
-452 DHHDVSGTDSPYRET
+452 DKN
-467 SNIYDGSQFTADMAI
+467 SNNFYIMSKLNSLLNIRSKQPAFHPNATQFTLNLGDEVFGLWRQDKKRKQSI
-482 QNVIG
+482 FSIYNVTPKSVKLSLQKINLIETEKWI
-487 DSFRGAT
+487 DLIS
-494 WVSIHNGGGVGWG
+494 G
-507 EVINGGFGMVLDGS
+507 EALKDIDDDILLKPYQSLWISNYK
-521 IESEKKLKS
+521 SEK
-530 MLFWDVN
+530 
-537 NGVARRNW
+537 
-545 ARNKG
+545 
-550 ATFAIKRA
+550 
-558 MENEP
+558 
-563 KLKITLPNCVDETL
+563 
-577 FDAI
+577 